1 MLDPQVSLIR
11 LLIGDNSR
19 TAPVYSDAQIRSA
32 VSFGARPALPEKLLL
47 AGTAAATRYPSD
59 VSGGPFTGPF

>member
-1 MLDPQVSLIR
+1 MDVQVSYMR

-19 TAPVYSDAQIRSA
+19 TAPVYSDAQIRSNIRLQNPRTA
-32 VSFGARPALPEKLLL
+32 DPIKLRL
-47 AGTAAATRYPSD
+47 AGAMTAVRYPSD

>member
-1 MLDPQVSLIR
+1 MR

-19 TAPVYSDAQIRSA
+19 TAPVYSDAELREN
-32 VSFGARPALPEKLLL
+32 VRWTPPRPAYPIELRL
-47 AGTAAATRYPSD
+47 AGVLAARRYSSD

>member
-1 MLDPQVSLIR
+1 MDVQVSYVR

-19 TAPVYSDAQIRSA
+19 TAPVYTDAQIRSA
-32 VSFGARPALPEKLLL
+32 IRLDTTRPALAIKLRL
-47 AGTAAATRYPSD
+47 AGEAAATRYPSD